1 MNSKKRNITN
11 KKPNSNSFISL
22 FIITLFLSSIMI
34 LTNCESNNNST
45 TPDNSINS
53 NKVLVIST
61 GYGDSKESALKDARN
76 ESIFKAYGA
85 INTDDDGNLIIKS
98 NGECINFTILTE
110 SKDEI
115 GMWTVKIEAEVIE
128 KIWQI
133 K

>member
-22 FIITLFLSSIMI
+22 FFITLFLSSFMI

-45 TPDNSINS
+45 TLDNSNNS
-53 NKVLVIST
+53 NKVLVVST
-61 GYGDSKESALKDARN
+61 GYGDSKDSALKDARS

-128 KIWQI
+128 KI
-133 K
+133 

>member
-1 MNSKKRNITN
+1 MNTKKRNITN

-22 FIITLFLSSIMI
+22 FFITLFLSSFMI

-45 TPDNSINS
+45 TLDNSNNS
-53 NKVLVIST
+53 NKVLVVST
-61 GYGDSKESALKDARN
+61 GYGDSKESALKDARS

-98 NGECINFTILTE
+98 NGECINYTILTE

-115 GMWTVKIEAEVIE
+115 GMWTVKIEAEVVE
-128 KIWQI
+128 KI
-133 K
+133 